1 MCRIL
6 AKDDSYADQ
15 KGDAADDADE
25 GWLNEVSGRVI
36 GCAYTVLNGLGPG
49 FLEKVYENALAH
61 ELRKSGL
68 AVTQQRGLTVLYD
81 GIVAGEYVVDLLVEE
96 VLLVELK
103 TVKTLDETHR
113 AQCINYL
120 RASGM
125 RLCLLLNFGTPRLGI
140 KRLINDL

>member
-1 MCRIL
+1 M
-6 AKDDSYADQ
+6 
-15 KGDAADDADE
+15 DADE

>member
-1 MCRIL
+1 MIL
-6 AKDDSYADQ
+6 TQIRKAMPRM
-15 KGDAADDADE
+15 DADE

-68 AVTQQRGLTVLYD
+68 AVIQQRGLTVMYD

-120 RASGM
+120 LASGM

>member
-1 MCRIL
+1 M
-6 AKDDSYADQ
+6 
-15 KGDAADDADE
+15 DADE

-36 GCAYTVLNGLGPG
+36 GCAYTVLNGFGPG

-120 RASGM
+120 LASGM

>member
-1 MCRIL
+1 MIL
-6 AKDDSYADQ
+6 TQIRKAMPRM
-15 KGDAADDADE
+15 DADE

-120 RASGM
+120 LASGM

>member
-1 MCRIL
+1 M
-6 AKDDSYADQ
+6 
-15 KGDAADDADE
+15 DADE
-25 GWLNEVSGRVI
+25 GWLNQVSGRVI

-68 AVTQQRGLTVLYD
+68 AVIQQRGLTVLYD

-120 RASGM
+120 LASGM

>member
-1 MCRIL
+1 MNCVNPGLR
-6 AKDDSYADQ
+6 SYNSV
-15 KGDAADDADE
+15 G
-25 GWLNEVSGRVI
+25 
-36 GCAYTVLNGLGPG
+36 
-49 FLEKVYENALAH
+49 
-61 ELRKSGL
+61 
-68 AVTQQRGLTVLYD
+68 TQQRGLTVLYD